1 MDGLAVDG
9 FYDRDCTTI
18 SSVNSL
24 PELPEDNGKGLTKLN
39 GGIGY
44 STVQYSTYPPS
55 HRKMNS
61 LAPTVFL
68 GGTIVPSQRSGA
80 RISPVVKFRPRN
92 SAH

>member
-1 MDGLAVDG
+1 MHGLAVDG

-44 STVQYSTYPPS
+44 CTVQYSV
-55 HRKMNS
+55 
-61 LAPTVFL
+61 ATVA
-68 GGTIVPSQRSGA
+68 TRVRVEHA
-80 RISPVVKFRPRN
+80 R
-92 SAH
+92 AHAFSFYVQNVAQTSTLIN